1 MYFLDC
7 LSYFILNILV
17 PFAFHYLRKIEETI
31 SVKENLKHSVDLYG
45 EM

>member
-17 PFAFHYLRKIEETI
+17 PFVFYDLRIEETI
-31 SVKENLKHSVDLYG
+31 SMKENLQHPANRCGD
-45 EM
+45 M